1 MFFNLNQQ
9 LFQNILTPGCS
20 NVLVPG
26 DNDINNIANID
37 DNVDNVL
44 DNVDNVYDN
53 IQIAL

>member
-1 MFFNLNQQ
+1 MFFNLRRQ

-53 IQIAL
+53 IQICL